1 MFEPNHDPGVADG
14 DDGEGNDVL
23 HDVPGDVVII
33 LLKER
38 ETFVFALDVPIIVLY
53 EIIKYWI
60 IQLNNDCKEVQ
71 AQDNESCFVPR
82 FSKSTE
88 GVEHSLVSI
97 HRDGCEC
104 EAGHVHGHI

>member
-23 HDVPGDVVII
+23 HNVPCDVVII

-38 ETFVFALDVPIIVLY
+38 ETFVYALDVPIIVLY
-53 EIIKYWI
+53 EIKKYWI

-71 AQDNESCFVPR
+71 FRLQWISLHRASPR
-82 FSKSTE
+82 TQR
-88 GVEHSLVSI
+88 LT
-97 HRDGCEC
+97 RRM
-104 EAGHVHGHI
+104 